1 VSGSAYRANTSDYL
15 MVGLFSN
22 PTCVITIHQRYR
34 RTDSQTDGQTI
45 CQRKRPTALCVASR
59 GKTDDDN

>member
-1 VSGSAYRANTSDYL
+1 
-15 MVGLFSN
+15 MVRLFSN

-45 CQRKRPTALCVASR
+45 YQRKRPTALCVASR
-59 GKTDDDN
+59 GKTDDDD